1 MDLDELNQSGFAL
14 FVLFVYHGSSIS
26 ASLSQP
32 LIRKQQ
38 PKTKLKTFYTIP
50 TYLNPLYRGAAALS
64 NTPPHRTQQM
74 KLLERGVKG
83 TNKYKGY

>member
-1 MDLDELNQSGFAL
+1 MDLDELKQSGFAL

-26 ASLSQP
+26 ASLSQ
-32 LIRKQQ
+32 
-38 PKTKLKTFYTIP
+38 
-50 TYLNPLYRGAAALS
+50 
-64 NTPPHRTQQM
+64 QM